1 MHQLDEFPCPAVL
14 QIGHWQFSRPS
25 HCIVRLI
32 DSGVHT
38 QQSVRCIYLCNNV
51 SDCLI
56 TVKSGFLGLRL
67 NCEVRSWVVTTAR
80 SLPCV
85 CVKKFHLH
93 RPCLAQFFISILWI
107 VLLSLATTCRHELST
122 SAAENGVVG
131 ISRITQGRSSEI
143 LCPKIPS
150 QEDSSKTRRFTA
162 PCDVSNNNSS
172 VYLVVAHRHFFGA
185 SEFQNGVICIMVSEE
200 PHSCKLH
207 QLLVA
212 RLTTHMCAYFSPVA
226 LNLKIFQYPKSSDI
240 SSSPSCD
247 DVLPRQSRMCSS
259 AVLKVVLV
267 LPLNS
272 WACTATSVS
281 VSCLPSTEE
290 MRESLN
296 WTEVPGNV
304 LLQLMETTTPTCKFG
319 LLPFSSNEKTAN
331 STQHDSN
338 QNPSNHLLFLQLYP
352 LCLPLCQC

>member
-1 MHQLDEFPCPAVL
+1 MHQLDEFPCPALL

-80 SLPCV
+80 SLHCV
-85 CVKKFHLH
+85 CVKSFTCIDHAL
-93 RPCLAQFFISILWI
+93 LNSFSAFFG
-107 VLLSLATTCRHELST
+107 LSSSHLATTCRHELST
-122 SAAENGVVG
+122 SAAKNGVVG
-131 ISRITQGRSSEI
+131 TSRITQGRSSEI

-212 RLTTHMCAYFSPVA
+212 RLTTHLYAYFSPVA
-226 LNLKIFQYPKSSDI
+226 LILEMFQYPKSSDS

-259 AVLKVVLV
+259 AVLEVVLV

-290 MRESLN
+290 MRECLN
-296 WTEVPGNV
+296 WTDLLGNV
-304 LLQLMETTTPTCKFG
+304 LLQLMETPTPTCKFG
-319 LLPFSSNEKTAN
+319 PLPFTSNEKTAN

-338 QNPSNHLLFLQLYP
+338 QNPSNHLLSLQLHP